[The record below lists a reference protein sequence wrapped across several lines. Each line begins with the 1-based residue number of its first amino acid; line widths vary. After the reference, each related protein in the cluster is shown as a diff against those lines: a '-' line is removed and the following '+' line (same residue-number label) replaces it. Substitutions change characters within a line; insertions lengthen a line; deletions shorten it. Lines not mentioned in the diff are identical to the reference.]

1 MTLDDRT
8 NWYCDWERD
17 RVNYG
22 IKTEDYSWS
31 PGDFAILGSRTLVSK
46 EMRDLFATR
55 LQPVYASRAATVR
68 PVLRR
73 TTVDAAGTV
82 AIPVDFVGNGASFVL
97 IKVTSKG
104 E

>member
-1 MTLDDRT
+1 MRAFPAGRPALLYTLA
-8 NWYCDWERD
+8 
-17 RVNYG
+17 
-22 IKTEDYSWS
+22 SL
-31 PGDFAILGSRTLVSK
+31 AILGSRTLIPDDL
-46 EMRDLFATR
+46 RDLFATR

-82 AIPVDFVGNGASFVL
+82 AISVDFVGNGASFVL